1 MTGSTGPIYE
11 EKEEDDEY
19 VAQLAARAYAGAGHG
34 RVLGSS
40 LVDGRSVGVA
50 FCTEDGPL
58 VLPVNFVVHE
68 GNVLFRTSPHNVI
81 AAHLD
86 GKPAAFEVDD
96 VDDFTQSGWS
106 VLVQGRAEFLESVDE
121 LPPGTKPV
129 AWAEG
134 TRSLFVS
141 VRARSVT
148 GRRVMP
154 T

>member
-1 MTGSTGPIYE
+1 MYE
-11 EKEEDDEY
+11 EKEEIMSTSHSW
-19 VAQLAARAYAGAGHG
+19 LPGHMQELDPAECWELIG
-34 RVLGSS
+34 
-40 LVDGRSVGVA
+40 GRSVGRVA

-68 GNVLFRTSPHNVI
+68 GQVLFRTSPHNVI
-81 AAHLD
+81 AAHLN

-121 LPPGTKPV
+121 LPPGTRPV

-141 VRARSVT
+141 VRARSIT
-148 GRRVMP
+148 GRRLFP

>member
-1 MTGSTGPIYE
+1 VTGSTGPIYK
-11 EKEEDDEY
+11 EKEE
-19 VAQLAARAYAGAGHG
+19 VMSTSHSWLPGHMHE
-34 RVLGSS
+34 LDTAECWELMS
-40 LVDGRSVGVA
+40 GRSVGRVA

-81 AAHLD
+81 AAHLN

-121 LPPGTKPV
+121 LPAGTRPV

-141 VRARSVT
+141 VRARLIT